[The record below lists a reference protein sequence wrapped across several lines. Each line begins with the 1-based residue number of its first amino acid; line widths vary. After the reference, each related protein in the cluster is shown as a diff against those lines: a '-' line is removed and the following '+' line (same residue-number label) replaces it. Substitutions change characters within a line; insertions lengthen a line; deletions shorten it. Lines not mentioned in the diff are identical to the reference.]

1 MSEKENVKVEYEELT
16 VDDTP
21 ESGSEGIDK
30 KQKTIVSAVL
40 LGIILLVGGAFY
52 YFYTYLPEQEAKAEK
67 EMFRAVQFYEMD
79 SLDLALNG
87 SGQYPGFLRIIDKYS
102 GTKKANLS
110 KFYVGSIFLKKGDP
124 NKALKYLEDFDY
136 DENMISAA
144 AYAARA
150 GAYMEL
156 KNFEKAAKYYE
167 KAAET
172 EENSYTSPLL
182 LIDAATAYELA
193 GKNSE
198 ALEVYKKLKKKFPN
212 SEEGQQVDKFI
223 QRLEVAGK

>member
-1 MSEKENVKVEYEELT
+1 MTEKENVKVEYEELT
-16 VDDTP
+16 VDDTSE
-21 ESGSEGIDK
+21 ESGQGMDK
-30 KQKTIVSAVL
+30 KQRTIVSAVL
-40 LGIILLVGGAFY
+40 LGLVLLVGGAFY

-102 GTKKANLS
+102 GTKKANLAR
-110 KFYVGSIFLKKGDP
+110 FYVGSIFLKKGDAT
-124 NKALKYLEDFDY
+124 KALKYLEDFDY
-136 DENMISAA
+136 EENMISAA
-144 AYAARA
+144 AYSARA
-150 GAYMEL
+150 AAYMEL
-156 KNFEKAAKYYE
+156 GKYQEAAKYYE

-193 GKNSE
+193 GKKSE
-198 ALEVYKKLKKKFPN
+198 ALEVYKRIKKKFPN

-223 QRLEVAGK
+223 KRLEISG